1 MTPDELVPLGDTGW
15 RVWRS
20 AVLRGPGFPASG
32 LDALAAPDC
41 AKLADAYLAGEVDR
55 PTLTEGFESDVRA
68 VSRRLCEIA
77 GDPLFREAVAW
88 QSLSSLRA
96 LDGLDR
102 SGPDGPRNSKLR
114 QREIVITRYWQ
125 RYCGK
130 NDTIG
135 FFGPGCW
142 VWFDQDGP
150 AVRARPG
157 PRLVRERVVDLEWR
171 ALAEFAD
178 LLAADAR
185 FRPWLP
191 VIRRPHLA
199 LDGET
204 LLRAGSAPEPLG
216 AAAAAL
222 LAAADGTRSAT
233 EVVAKVVTAGGL
245 RKEADGFLLLDRLA
259 AQGLVRWGF
268 DPPLSIAAEDQLRKS
283 LGGIGDPDLRAEAS
297 EAFERLTG
305 ARDELA
311 AAAGDPDAVAA
322 AMRRLEETFVAITGG
337 QAQHRPGATYAG
349 RGVAYEEALRD
360 LDLTFGEPVL
370 STVAP
375 ALAPLLRAARWL
387 TVALAGAYETTLREL
402 YDEAV
407 AATGSQ
413 RVPLGEL
420 WVLAVGVML
429 GDGPGAR
436 VLEEFVRRWS
446 TLLGLDELAPGVR
459 SVHVDSAR
467 LTSAVDEVF
476 AADAPGWPGGRLH
489 SPDLHLCASDVDALA
504 RGEFTAVLGELH
516 VAWLTCAGG
525 YLTRF
530 HPSPESLRAA
540 LHRDVGDRIVL
551 LYAPDVQGVT
561 ARLTD
566 TLVGPSDTLLGY
578 SPAPTPTLDG
588 VLPLAAL
595 TASLVDD
602 RLVAAAPDGR
612 TWPLLE
618 LVGPFLSELSVDA
631 FKLAGAGAYTPRVS
645 VDNLVVHRETWRT
658 SIGATGLGAQ
668 PRSELDR
675 YLAVRRWRAE
685 LDLPERVFIRVGTE
699 IKPCYVDF
707 TSPAYVAA
715 FLAMIRSG
723 YTAGGADTRLT
734 ISELLPTPEQ
744 AWLPDSAGNR
754 YFSELR
760 ITVVDPAGGP
770 Q

>member
-1 MTPDELVPLGDTGW
+1 VTSDELVPLGDTGW

-32 LDALAAPDC
+32 LDRLAAPDC
-41 AKLADAYLAGEVDR
+41 AKLADAYLAGLVDR
-55 PTLTEGFESDVRA
+55 GALTEGFDAGVRE
-68 VSRRLCEIA
+68 VSRRLSEIA
-77 GDPLFREAVAW
+77 ADPLFREAVAW

-96 LDGLDR
+96 LDGLGR

-135 FFGPGCW
+135 FFGPACW
-142 VWFDQDGP
+142 VWFDPDGP

-171 ALAEFAD
+171 ALAEFTEM
-178 LLAADAR
+178 LAADAR

-222 LAAADGTRSAT
+222 LAAADGTRSAS
-233 EVVAKVVTAGGL
+233 EVVTRVVAAGGL

-259 AQGLVRWGF
+259 AQGLLRWGF

-283 LGGIGDPDLRAEAS
+283 LGGIGDPDLRAEAC

-322 AMRRLEETFVAITGG
+322 GMRRLEETFVEITGG

-360 LDLTFGEPVL
+360 LELTFGGPVL

-407 AATGSQ
+407 AATGSA

-436 VLEEFVRRWS
+436 VLDEFVRRWS
-446 TLLGLDELAPGVR
+446 TLLGLDKLAPGVR
-459 SVHVDSAR
+459 SVQVDSAR
-467 LTSAVDEVF
+467 LASAVDEVF
-476 AADAPGWPGGRLH
+476 AADAPGWPAGRLH
-489 SPDLHLCASDVDALA
+489 SPDLHLCADSLDALV
-504 RGEFTAVLGELH
+504 RGDFTAVLGELH

-540 LHRDVGDRIVL
+540 LHRDVGNRIVL

-566 TLVGPSDTLLGY
+566 TLVGPGDTLLGY
-578 SPAPTPTLDG
+578 SPAPTPTLDD
-588 VLPLAAL
+588 VLALASL
-595 TASLVDD
+595 TASLMDG
-602 RLVAAAPDGR
+602 RLVAEAPDGR

-658 SIGATGLGAQ
+658 SIGDTGLAGQ

-685 LDLPERVFIRVGTE
+685 LGLPERVFIRVGTE

-723 YTAGGADTRLT
+723 YAAGGADTRLT

-744 AWLPDSAGNR
+744 AWLPDAAGNR

>member
-1 MTPDELVPLGDTGW
+1 MIADELVPLGDTGW

-20 AVLRGPGFPASG
+20 AVLRGPGFPAAG
-32 LDALAAPDC
+32 LDRLAAPDC
-41 AKLADAYLAGEVDR
+41 AATADAYLAGELDFAALTPAFDR
-55 PTLTEGFESDVRA
+55 ATRA
-68 VSRRLCEIA
+68 LSKTLCEIA
-77 GDPLFREAVAW
+77 ADPLFREAVSW

-96 LDGLDR
+96 LDGLAG

-114 QREIVITRYWQ
+114 QREIAITRYWQ

-135 FFGPGCW
+135 FFGPACW
-142 VWFDQDGP
+142 VWFDPDGP
-150 AVRARPG
+150 ALGALPG
-157 PRLVRERVVDLEWR
+157 LGLVRERVVDLEWR
-171 ALAEFAD
+171 ALAAFAD
-178 LLAADAR
+178 TLAADAR

-191 VIRRPHLA
+191 VLRRPHLA

-204 LLRAGSAPEPLG
+204 VLRPGGKPEPVS

-222 LAAADGTRSAT
+222 LAAADATRTAA
-233 EVVAKVVTAGGL
+233 EVVASAVAGGAL
-245 RKEADGFLLLDRLA
+245 RKEADGLLLLDRLA
-259 AQGLVRWGF
+259 AQGLLRWGF
-268 DPPLSIAAEDQLRKS
+268 DLPLSIAAEDHLRKC
-283 LGGIGDPDLRAEAS
+283 LGGIGDPALRAEAS
-297 EAFERLTG
+297 AAFERLTE
-305 ARDELA
+305 ARDVLA

-322 AMRRLEETFVAITGG
+322 AMARLEETFVAVTGA
-337 QAQHRPGATYAG
+337 QAQHRPGETYAG
-349 RGVAYEEALRD
+349 RGVAYEETLRD
-360 LDLTFGEPVL
+360 LDLTLGGSIL

-387 TVALAGAYETTLREL
+387 TVALAEAYEATLREL

-407 AATGSQ
+407 AATGSE

-436 VLEEFVRRWS
+436 VLDEFVRRWS
-446 TLLGLDELAPGVR
+446 TLLGLDDLNPDVR
-459 SVHVDSAR
+459 SVQVDSAR
-467 LTSAVDEVF
+467 LASEVEAVF
-476 AADAPGWPGGRLH
+476 AADAPGWPAGRLH
-489 SPDLHLCASDVDALA
+489 SPDLHLCAESVEALA
-504 RGEFTAVLGELH
+504 RGDFTAVLGELH
-516 VAWLTCAGG
+516 VAWLTCSGG

-530 HPSPESLRAA
+530 HPRPDELRAA

-551 LYAPDVQGVT
+551 VYAPDVQGVT

-566 TLVGPSDTLLGY
+566 TLVGPGDTWLGY

-595 TASLVDD
+595 TTSLVDG
-602 RLVAAAPDGR
+602 RLVAHAPDGR
-612 TWPLLE
+612 SWPLLE

-631 FKLAGAGAYTPRVS
+631 FKLAGAGAYTPRVI

-658 SIGATGLGAQ
+658 TLGETGLGVQ

-675 YLAVRRWRAE
+675 YLAVRRWRASFG
-685 LDLPERVFIRVGTE
+685 LPERVFIRVGTE

-715 FLAMIRSG
+715 FLAMVRSA
-723 YTAGGADTRLT
+723 YSAGGAGTRLT
-734 ISELLPTPEQ
+734 ISELLPSPEQ
-744 AWLPDSAGNR
+744 AWLPDAAGNR

-770 Q
+770 G